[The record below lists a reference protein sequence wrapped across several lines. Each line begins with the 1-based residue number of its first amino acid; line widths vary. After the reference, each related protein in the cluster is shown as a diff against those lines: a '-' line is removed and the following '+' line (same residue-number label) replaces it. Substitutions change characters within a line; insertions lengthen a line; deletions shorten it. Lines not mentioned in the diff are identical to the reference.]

1 MAKLP
6 FLSFVGGSLPVPDK
20 SEIQVVPLSIDP
32 EVSTSSGPD
41 SQRRSTSSLDLAGR
55 KDSDDSQDAKR
66 YQHRPNCPGGARSLK
81 LWFIAVL
88 FVVRF
93 GRLFRVNSSVNCV
106 RPRQMGMVSRFLV
119 LSSFVMLRCFTIMAS
134 SVGVMFLCFL
144 VVFASILRHFA
155 FPPYHFLK
163 VFL

>member
-1 MAKLP
+1 M
-6 FLSFVGGSLPVPDK
+6 
-20 SEIQVVPLSIDP
+20 
-32 EVSTSSGPD
+32 
-41 SQRRSTSSLDLAGR
+41 
-55 KDSDDSQDAKR
+55 
-66 YQHRPNCPGGARSLK
+66 
-81 LWFIAVL
+81 L

-144 VVFASILRHFA
+144 VVFASFPRHFA
-155 FPPYHFLK
+155 FPPYHFFES
-163 VFL
+163 VFMRHLICIVLVTTRSTRQRVPVADRQS

>member
-1 MAKLP
+1 MLIHAFDSLSAAKRSGTKERP
-6 FLSFVGGSLPVPDK
+6 AKSHRPGSERDGAEDVPT
-20 SEIQVVPLSIDP
+20 SIDAAVHDNP
-32 EVSTSSGPD
+32 AAVNP
-41 SQRRSTSSLDLAGR
+41 
-55 KDSDDSQDAKR
+55 
-66 YQHRPNCPGGARSLK
+66 LK
-81 LWFIAVL
+81 LWFSAVL

-93 GRLFRVNSSVNCV
+93 GRLFRVTSGVNCV